1 MKNLKNY
8 LIRLFIV
15 ITVVMALLNSVIQSV
30 FETITVNIT
39 KNSVMVLALFLCFA
53 ASLLVLAVGTVIFVR
68 TTSKKVEEEN
78 IRYNKERNML
88 FANISHDLKTPI
100 TTIMGFSKALFDDV
114 ASESEKK
121 ELLNSIYE
129 KSKRVNE
136 LLDLMFQYTKLNG
149 FDFEMKLQETD
160 VGRIIK
166 ETIALYYNEF
176 EQRNIEINIEI
187 PEKSIKRNLD
197 RVEFGRAI
205 SNLLINA
212 YRHNKIGSK
221 VAIRLEEDDCIKVIV
236 ADNGEI
242 IRVDMQEG
250 IFNPFVCEDQSRN
263 SKGGSGLGLAI
274 TKEIVK
280 KHGGKIYID
289 SNIDGYTKGFV
300 IELYE

>member
-1 MKNLKNY
+1 MKNLKKY
-8 LIRLFIV
+8 LICLFIV
-15 ITVVMALLNSVIQSV
+15 ITVVMALLNSVIKSV

-39 KNSVMVLALFLCFA
+39 NKNVMALSLFFYMTT
-53 ASLLVLAVGTVIFVR
+53 SLLVLAVGTVIFVR
-68 TTSKKVEEEN
+68 KTSKKVEEEN
-78 IRYNKERNML
+78 IRYNQERNML

-100 TTIMGFSKALFDDV
+100 TTIMGFSKALYDDV
-114 ASESEKK
+114 PSEAEKK

-129 KSKRVNE
+129 KSKKVNE

-149 FDFEMKLQETD
+149 VDFEMKLEETD

-166 ETIALYYNEF
+166 ETTALYYNEF

-187 PEKSIKRNLD
+187 PEKPIKRNLD

-212 YRHNKIGSK
+212 YLHNKIGSE
-221 VAIRLEEDDCIKVIV
+221 VSIRLEEEDLIKVIV

-242 IRVDMQEG
+242 IRTDMLEE
-250 IFNPFVCEDQSRN
+250 IFNPFVCEDESRN

-274 TKEIVK
+274 TKKIVD

-300 IELYE
+300 IEL

>member
-1 MKNLKNY
+1 MKNLKKY
-8 LIRLFIV
+8 LIHLFIV
-15 ITVVMALLNSVIQSV
+15 ITVVMALLNSVIKSV

-39 KNSVMVLALFLCFA
+39 SESVMALSLFFYFA
-53 ASLLVLAVGTVIFVR
+53 ASLLVLAIGTVTFIR
-68 TTSKKVEEEN
+68 KTSKKVEEEN

-100 TTIMGFSKALFDDV
+100 TTIMGFSKALYDDV
-114 ASESEKK
+114 PNEVDKK
-121 ELLNSIYE
+121 ELLNSIHE
-129 KSKRVNE
+129 KSKKVNE

-149 FDFEMKLQETD
+149 LDFDMKLQETD

-176 EQRNIEINIEI
+176 EQKNIEINIEI
-187 PEKSIKRNLD
+187 PEKPIKRNLD

-221 VAIRLEEDDCIKVIV
+221 VAIRLEEEEWIKIIV

-242 IRVDMQEG
+242 IRTDMQED
-250 IFNPFVCEDQSRN
+250 IFNPFVCEDESRN

-274 TKEIVK
+274 TKKIVE

-289 SNIDGYTKGFV
+289 SNIDGYTKGF
-300 IELYE
+300 IIWMM

>member
-1 MKNLKNY
+1 MKYIKKY

-15 ITVVMALLNSVIQSV
+15 ITVVMSLLNSVIQSV
-30 FETITVNIT
+30 FEIITVSIT
-39 KNSVMVLALFLCFA
+39 TKSVMVLALFFYLA
-53 ASLLVLAVGTVIFVR
+53 ASFLVLSVGTVIFVR
-68 TTSKKVEEEN
+68 KTSKKVEEEN
-78 IRYNKERNML
+78 IRYNQERNML

-100 TTIMGFSKALFDDV
+100 TTIMGFAKALYDDV
-114 ASESEKK
+114 VNESEKK

-129 KSKRVNE
+129 KSKKVNE

-149 FDFEMKLQETD
+149 LDFEMKLQEAD

-187 PEKSIKRNLD
+187 PEKPIEINLD
-197 RVEFGRAI
+197 RVEFSRAI

-212 YRHNKIGSK
+212 YRHNMIGSK
-221 VAIRLEEDDCIKVIV
+221 VAIRLEEEDRIKVIV
-236 ADNGEI
+236 ADNGDI
-242 IRVDMQEG
+242 IRADMQEE
-250 IFNPFVCEDQSRN
+250 IFNPFVCEDESRN

-274 TKEIVK
+274 TKKIIE

-300 IELYE
+300 IELYK